1 MNKNVNIIVVTYNA
15 MQWISRCLES
25 TKSYPVIVVDNN
37 SSDETIVFIKEKY
50 PNVVLFPQKENLGFG
65 QANNIGISYAYKNAA
80 DFFFLLNQDAY
91 LVDDCLQ
98 KLIETQKAKPN
109 YGIISPIH
117 LNGKANLL
125 DKNFSNYVNYD
136 ANPSFYSD
144 SILSNRQEIYEVPFV
159 NAAAWLISRECI
171 ETVGGFDPIFFH
183 YGEDDNYCQRVRF
196 HKLKI
201 GVVPNTFI
209 LHDRENRKKDVV
221 TKFSDLYFKQL
232 ENQYKIKFA
241 NINIDKSSEI
251 KKKYI
256 VLRKTII
263 KYIFLVNFKNIFGN
277 LKEVKLIK
285 KIEKE
290 VKVSRD
296 KNMQK
301 GPNYL

>member
-144 SILSNRQEIYEVPFV
+144 SILSNGQEIYEVPFV

-183 YGEDDNYCQRVRF
+183 YGFYFF
-196 HKLKI
+196 HLELEISKI
-201 GVVPNTFI
+201 
-209 LHDRENRKKDVV
+209 
-221 TKFSDLYFKQL
+221 
-232 ENQYKIKFA
+232 
-241 NINIDKSSEI
+241 IN
-251 KKKYI
+251 
-256 VLRKTII
+256 
-263 KYIFLVNFKNIFGN
+263 
-277 LKEVKLIK
+277 
-285 KIEKE
+285 
-290 VKVSRD
+290 
-296 KNMQK
+296 
-301 GPNYL
+301 